1 MDEVGFVHGG
11 RLHDVAVADVAP
23 LLIGPSG
30 SAVMGPGLTESSGG
44 AVRVDEAHIVD
55 EVGVVRGSR
64 LHDVAVA
71 DVAPLLT
78 GPSGSAVMVPGT
90 VGLQRW

>member
-1 MDEVGFVHGG
+1 MAELSEGAIRVDEARVVDEVGFVHGG
-11 RLHDVAVADVAP
+11 
-23 LLIGPSG
+23 
-30 SAVMGPGLTESSGG
+30 
-44 AVRVDEAHIVD
+44 
-55 EVGVVRGSR
+55 R